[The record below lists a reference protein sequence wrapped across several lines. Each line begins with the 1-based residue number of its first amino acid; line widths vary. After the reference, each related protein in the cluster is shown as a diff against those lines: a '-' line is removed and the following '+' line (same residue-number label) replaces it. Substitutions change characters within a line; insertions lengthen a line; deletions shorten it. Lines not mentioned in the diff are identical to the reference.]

1 MERRLLRR
9 CLLIACIIAGH
20 LIFVIGGCQ
29 QRKPQEKGRQ
39 PVSNQPSSPRVEAR
53 FKAARI
59 IWHDEHGNRLFEA
72 RFDKAEA
79 SQEGQTA
86 VVRLRNV
93 SAQLYSGGKPAS
105 MLTAREVIADSRTE
119 EVRASGGA
127 KVVSISGNVSAS
139 AGRIVWKAQQDKL
152 IGYDN
157 VLLARDSLLV
167 KAQSIVADT
176 RLGKATLT
184 GGAELSLSE

>member
-1 MERRLLRR
+1 
-9 CLLIACIIAGH
+9 
-20 LIFVIGGCQ
+20 
-29 QRKPQEKGRQ
+29 
-39 PVSNQPSSPRVEAR
+39 
-53 FKAARI
+53 
-59 IWHDEHGNRLFEA
+59 LFEA

-139 AGRIVWKAQQDKL
+139 AGQIVWKAQQDKL